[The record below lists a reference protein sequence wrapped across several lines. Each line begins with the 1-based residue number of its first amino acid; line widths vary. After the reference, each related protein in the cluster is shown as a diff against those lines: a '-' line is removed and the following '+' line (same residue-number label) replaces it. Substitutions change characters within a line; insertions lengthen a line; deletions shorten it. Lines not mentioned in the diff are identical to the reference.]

1 VMEILFNMAA
11 KNKIGGL
18 YGFEG
23 LLKYYVKL
31 TPTQFI
37 EQWVTPELYIE
48 LLLELFSSQMIP
60 LNGDKDHLDFQCVY
74 YGREWHRFKGCPNA
88 SIDPRT
94 NKHICIPMLPNLAT
108 TQLSK
113 VLK

>member
-1 VMEILFNMAA
+1 MAA

-37 EQWVTPELYIE
+37 EQWVTPKLYNE
-48 LLLELFSSQMIP
+48 LLLEMFSSHVTP
-60 LNGDKDHLDFQCVY
+60 LNGKKDRPKF
-74 YGREWHRFKGCPNA
+74 
-88 SIDPRT
+88 
-94 NKHICIPMLPNLAT
+94 
-108 TQLSK
+108 
-113 VLK
+113 